1 MDRRALRLTGDAA
14 LSDAIGVFDS
24 GVGGLTV
31 LKEISRLLPREDTI
45 YLGDTARV
53 PYGTRSAVTI
63 RKYALQTAGFLVSK
77 GVKMLVVACNTS
89 AAVALPTLRRSFPG
103 LPVLGVT
110 EPGAKAAA
118 AATTGGRVG
127 VIGTEGTIRS
137 GAYEKAILRFR
148 PGTRIVARA
157 CPLFVSLAE
166 EGWVEGKVAHLVAAE
181 YLEPL
186 RIGGIDTLVL
196 GCTHYP
202 LLKGTIRK
210 VMGPRVRLIDSAE
223 ETARAVRE
231 MLERTGLGTTSR
243 RPSRHRFFVTDL
255 PAKFKVLGRRFLDA
269 PIGRAYQV
277 DM

>member
-1 MDRRALRLTGDAA
+1 MARTKGLGDP
-14 LSDAIGVFDS
+14 IGVFDS

-31 LKEISRLLPREDTI
+31 LREITRLLPAENTI

-53 PYGTRSAVTI
+53 PYGTRSASTI
-63 RKYALQTAGFLVSK
+63 RRYALQTAGFLVSR

-89 AAVALPTLRRSFPG
+89 AAVALPTLRKGFPG

-137 GAYEKAILRFR
+137 GAYEKAILRHR
-148 PGTRIVARA
+148 PGTRIIARP

-166 EGWVEGKVAHLVAAE
+166 EGWVEGEVARLTART
-181 YLEPL
+181 YLAPL
-186 RIGGIDTLVL
+186 REEGIDTLVL

-210 VMGPRVRLIDSAE
+210 IMGRKVRLIDSAE

-231 MLERTGLGTTSR
+231 ELELTGLASGSR
-243 RPSRHRFFVTDL
+243 RRSSHSFFVTDL
-255 PAKFKVLGRRFLDA
+255 PAKFRDIGRRFLDA

>member
-1 MDRRALRLTGDAA
+1 MGREETRN
-14 LSDAIGVFDS
+14 DAIGVFDS

-31 LKEISRLLPREDTI
+31 LKEINRLLPREHTI

-53 PYGTRSAVTI
+53 PYGTRSASTI
-63 RKYALQTAGFLVSK
+63 RKYALQTAGFLVTR

-89 AAVALPTLRRSFPG
+89 AAVALPTLRKGFPG

-118 AATTGGRVG
+118 SATTGGRIG

-137 GAYEKAILRFR
+137 GAYEKAILRER
-148 PGTRIVARA
+148 PGVRITAKP

-166 EGWVEGKVAHLVAAE
+166 EGWVEGQVARLTARE
-181 YLEPL
+181 YLDPL
-186 RIGGIDTLVL
+186 RKEGIDTLVL

-202 LLKGTIRK
+202 LLKGTIRR
-210 VMGPRVRLIDSAE
+210 VMGRSVRLIDSAE
-223 ETARAVRE
+223 ETALAVRE
-231 MLERTGLGTTSR
+231 ELDRTGLASRSR
-243 RPSRHRFFVTDL
+243 RRPRRDFFVTDL
-255 PAKFKVLGRRFLDA
+255 PAKFRDIGRRFLDA
-269 PIGRAYQV
+269 PIGRAHQV

>member
-1 MDRRALRLTGDAA
+1 MNRAP
-14 LSDAIGVFDS
+14 IGIFDS

-31 LKEISRLLPREDTI
+31 FKAVETTLPHESFV

-53 PYGTRSAVTI
+53 PYGTRSASTI
-63 RKYALQTAGFLVSK
+63 RKYALQTAGFLVSQ

-89 AAVALPTLRRSFPG
+89 AAVALPTLRKGFPG

-118 AATTGGRVG
+118 TATGGRVG

-137 GAYEKAILRFR
+137 GAYEKAILRHR
-148 PGTRIVARA
+148 PGTRIIARP

-166 EGWVEGKVAHLVAAE
+166 EGWVEGEVARLTARTYLV
-181 YLEPL
+181 PL
-186 RIGGIDTLVL
+186 REEGIDTLVL

-210 VMGPRVRLIDSAE
+210 VMGHKVRLIDSAE
-223 ETARAVRE
+223 ETARAVRDE
-231 MLERTGLGTTSR
+231 LERTGLASGLR
-243 RPSRHRFFVTDL
+243 RRSRHRFFVTDL
-255 PAKFKVLGRRFLDA
+255 PAKFRDIGRRFLDA